1 MPTTTKPKKRN
12 KYGAIPTVVD
22 GIRFHSKLEAA
33 RYRELS
39 ARLALGRITNL
50 DRQISFPVHWPGM
63 VENKTSLFFTY
74 VADFTYI
81 NDDGQSIVEDV
92 KGKVL
97 GEFRLKSKG
106 VKFALD
112 VDVAIVTRKR
122 VNGRLR
128 WHFNKVPEPKE
139 YLGSP

>member
-33 RYRELS
+33 RYRELN
-39 ARLALGRITNL
+39 ARLALGLITNL
-50 DRQISFPVHWPGM
+50 DRQVPFAVHWPG
-63 VENKTSLFFTY
+63 VSDTKKSLFFTY
-74 VADFTYI
+74 VCDFIYTNADGERI
-81 NDDGQSIVEDV
+81 IEDV
-92 KGKVL
+92 KGRVL
-97 GEFRLKSKG
+97 GEFRLKKKG
-106 VKFALD
+106 VMFALG

-139 YLGSP
+139 YLGTV